1 MHIVQAM
8 PFIHAKGKL
17 SQAVFLFELPAPY
30 VAPAMICAVRYALG
44 DGLAKAASNST
55 FANRFAA
62 FFACCI
68 PFSVNGGIQRTLH
81 TMLHIPFRFP
91 MAKQIYFHGVSL
103 NTVALYRP
111 AAFPARALPAHGSIA
126 HMCRAFYLPTL
137 SARSG
142 YALAA
147 APAYP
152 APPSSDG

>member
-17 SQAVFLFELPAPY
+17 SQAVFLLNYQPLMWPCY
-30 VAPAMICAVRYALG
+30 DLCCAVCSGRWAGKGRIKLYL
-44 DGLAKAASNST
+44 
-55 FANRFAA
+55 
-62 FFACCI
+62 CQ
-68 PFSVNGGIQRTLH
+68 PFCSVFCLLYSIFCQRGIQRTLH